1 MGWSRFKPVA
11 RTDLASGPALP
22 AGAAP
27 CPGPGAEMWEGWF
40 LFRFFFLFFFPC
52 FGDTRI
58 NNTIFDFVWWFL
70 LLSGNVW
77 VEGKRVGQVR
87 VDEHGEDVGLGY
99 DGDQVQTKV
108 GFK

>member
-1 MGWSRFKPVA
+1 MGRVVSF
-11 RTDLASGPALP
+11 S
-22 AGAAP
+22 
-27 CPGPGAEMWEGWF
+27 
-40 LFRFFFLFFFPC
+40 FFLSFIFPC

-77 VEGKRVGQVR
+77 VEGKGVGQVR

-99 DGDQVQTKV
+99 DGGWVMMEIK
-108 GFK
+108 FKFRLR